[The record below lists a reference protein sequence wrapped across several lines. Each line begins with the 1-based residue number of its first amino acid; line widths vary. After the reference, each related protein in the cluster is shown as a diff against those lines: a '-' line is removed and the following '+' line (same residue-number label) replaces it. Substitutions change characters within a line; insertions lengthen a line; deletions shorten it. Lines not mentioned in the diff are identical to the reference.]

1 MPHHLHLISHLFL
14 TPHCFRS
21 SFAIFTFSYSPSLTL
36 PPPFPSIFIPNF
48 YPLFNFSFF
57 FSYFFF
63 YFFFSFLLSILFSL
77 FLFPLS
83 SLLPFSLSLPLFFFL
98 YSLFSSIF
106 EALPAGL
113 ELDDPLGDV
122 SRSILYYSNSVTC
135 TWSLKG
141 TYAHCHTA
149 PYVVLNVIVLIL
161 VLFRILDNFQE
172 TFFSISF
179 LYLLKGIRIYYHTH
193 TFWHVCRPLSSLAL
207 FISSFSSHLFTFFF
221 LPFSLHFLFFFNL
234 FFLCRCL
241 VIIFVRTHNCLRQ
254 DWRTICVLTYRRA
267 TRTYAVPLPP
277 VRSCWSRSTS
287 ESGEKFPYI

>member
-1 MPHHLHLISHLFL
+1 MFDPLFFLFFLIFSTFYSLLFPLSNASSLTSYISSFSHTTLLPVIFRHLHFLLLSLSH
-14 TPHCFRS
+14 P
-21 SFAIFTFSYSPSLTL
+21 

-193 TFWHVCRPLSSLAL
+193 TF
-207 FISSFSSHLFTFFF
+207 
-221 LPFSLHFLFFFNL
+221 
-234 FFLCRCL
+234 
-241 VIIFVRTHNCLRQ
+241 
-254 DWRTICVLTYRRA
+254 
-267 TRTYAVPLPP
+267 
-277 VRSCWSRSTS
+277 
-287 ESGEKFPYI
+287 